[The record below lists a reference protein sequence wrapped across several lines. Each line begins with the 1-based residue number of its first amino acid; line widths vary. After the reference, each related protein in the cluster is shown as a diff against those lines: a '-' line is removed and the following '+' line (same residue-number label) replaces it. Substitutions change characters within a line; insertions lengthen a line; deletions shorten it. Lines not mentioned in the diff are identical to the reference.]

1 MYVNIPGYVSICKNR
16 HLILREKNL
25 GNTELCFSDA
35 LGSIH
40 LVQYLYHEL
49 QIIGIIHLQS
59 VVPRHDYMPSKPI
72 AKNKIKKLT
81 KYAVKKFAKSPIS
94 NNILGASTQ
103 VRMTT
108 LSESASRSQSSSSSF
123 VSKDKLESTLIF
135 AFLTCTISYFL
146 NSFADFSVYWSRATL
161 SSTVIYWL
169 SRLQKLIQKPLQ
181 VFTTRRYEEMCTNWG
196 TVGYKDATCLQT

>member
-1 MYVNIPGYVSICKNR
+1 M
-16 HLILREKNL
+16 LREKNL

-94 NNILGASTQ
+94 NNI
-103 VRMTT
+103 
-108 LSESASRSQSSSSSF
+108 
-123 VSKDKLESTLIF
+123 
-135 AFLTCTISYFL
+135 
-146 NSFADFSVYWSRATL
+146 
-161 SSTVIYWL
+161 
-169 SRLQKLIQKPLQ
+169 
-181 VFTTRRYEEMCTNWG
+181 
-196 TVGYKDATCLQT
+196 